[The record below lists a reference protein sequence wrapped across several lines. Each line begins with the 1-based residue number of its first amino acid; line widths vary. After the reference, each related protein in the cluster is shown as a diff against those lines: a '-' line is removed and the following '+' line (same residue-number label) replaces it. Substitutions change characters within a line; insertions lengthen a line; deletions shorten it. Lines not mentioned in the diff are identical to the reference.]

1 MKLKLL
7 IALSFFIVVGFTSL
21 KVYHLNY
28 PKYFPKPNYDLKNNP
43 LTQEKIDLGKA
54 LFYDPILSKDNTI
67 SCASCHSS
75 YQAFAHTDHQL
86 SHGINDLIGTR
97 NAPALFNLAW
107 QNTFMWDGAVNHL
120 DVQALAPIAHEKEM
134 AEKIENV
141 IHKLRNTSLYPKLFL
156 KAYNDTAITGE
167 RVLKA
172 LSQFQL
178 TLISTTTKY
187 DRVKQNKAK
196 FTEQEQKGY
205 ELFLANCNSCHT
217 EPLFSNY
224 TYANNGLPVDTT
236 LKDMGRY
243 TITKQSSDS
252 LKFKVPSLRN
262 ISYTNPYMHDGRFN
276 KLNQVLN
283 HYLSGIKQ
291 SPTLA
296 NELRKPIQLTT
307 NQKTDLTAFLLTL
320 NDSAFVFNPQHQYP
334 KQILKPSEGNR
345 K

>member
-1 MKLKLL
+1 MKKKWI
-7 IALSFFIVVGFTSL
+7 IAVPLVTILGFTSL
-21 KVYHLNY
+21 KVFELEF
-28 PKYFPKPNYDLKNNP
+28 PSYFPKPSYDLKNNP

-107 QNTFMWDGAVNHL
+107 QNSFMWDGAVNHL

-156 KAYNDTAITGE
+156 KAFKDTAITGE
-167 RVLKA
+167 LVLKA

-178 TLISTTTKY
+178 TLISATTKY
-187 DRVKQNKAK
+187 DRVKQNKTK

-224 TYANNGLPVDTT
+224 KFANNGLAVDTT

-262 ISYTNPYMHDGRFN
+262 ISYTSPYMHDGRFN

-283 HYLSGIKQ
+283 HYISIKDSKVLS
-291 SPTLA
+291 P
-296 NELRKPIQLTT
+296 ELKKPIQLTP

-334 KQILKPSEGNR
+334 KQILKPGEGN
-345 K
+345 KK